1 MSNNGRDEQFEEFL
15 EDEDQEL
22 FTELDDQACEE
33 LDQLVGLKAVGIE
46 MWEATEED
54 EEEPIPAEEQIFFD
68 GDIFL
73 EDGLALELYMA
84 AAYPDPEGEPIMGI
98 DAIFD
103 AVGRLADDHLE
114 LIDFDQADDEGGL
127 AVAFGASDD
136 VKLVLVASAWMVSEW
151 EEEEEEIGEMA

>member
-1 MSNNGRDEQFEEFL
+1 
-15 EDEDQEL
+15 
-22 FTELDDQACEE
+22 
-33 LDQLVGLKAVGIE
+33 
-46 MWEATEED
+46 MWEAAEED

-103 AVGRLADDHLE
+103 VVGRLSDDHLE

-127 AVAFGASDD
+127 AVAFGVGDN

-151 EEEEEEIGEMA
+151 EEEEEQIGEMA